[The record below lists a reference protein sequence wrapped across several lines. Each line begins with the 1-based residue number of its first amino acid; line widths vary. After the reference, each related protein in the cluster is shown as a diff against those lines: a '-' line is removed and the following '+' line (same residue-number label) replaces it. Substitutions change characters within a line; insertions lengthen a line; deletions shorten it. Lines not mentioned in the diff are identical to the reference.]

1 MLFTLIMVLTAQVS
15 LAETIKSKKIKE
27 EMLTRADTLIQKSG
41 EGRELA
47 KKEKMDEVCVILND
61 IFDIL
66 PDQLISIGTHM
77 DIGDSK
83 IIKLERETRMYLMQ
97 VHFNTNLCKSDGYK
111 GESLPI
117 KETEKLFKE
126 MKNDFEKHKKRIKK
140 SDTDYENSYNY
151 YYEFR

>member
-1 MLFTLIMVLTAQVS
+1 MLFTLMLVLSAQLS

-27 EMLTRADTLIQKSG
+27 EMLTRADTLIQKSD

-47 KKEKMDEVCVILND
+47 KKEKMDEVCVVLND

-97 VHFNTNLCKSDGYK
+97 VHYNSNLCKNDGNK
-111 GESLPI
+111 GESLQI
-117 KETEKLFKE
+117 KDTEKLFKS
-126 MKNDFEKHKKRIKK
+126 MKKDFEKHKKRIKK
-140 SDTDYENSYNY
+140 SDTDFENSYNY